1 MKTKHNYLSGITRW
15 SNENQTENGWI
26 VWYRTGGKV
35 RGDLNYRIFDTMAEA
50 ESFAE
55 TMKK

>member
-1 MKTKHNYLSGITRW
+1 MKNKHNYLSGITRW
-15 SNENQTENGWI
+15 SNADQTENGWI

-35 RGDLNYRIFDTMAEA
+35 RADLNYRIFGTMAEA